1 MKQCA
6 DLGICDVEF
15 FTKAL
20 DQHLSPKGT
29 AIISQLFS
37 LLFISLT
44 LSGNEEFHTNEH
56 EFDTMSGFENEFPL
70 GMNFKPKTCICCVM
84 TTFIT
89 FLLMSQVKM
98 PFMTIRN
105 YPCKNLTL
113 KNLALKKRNQ
123 QECRLML
130 IPSLFMTTLEVDE
143 RRKKCFTWGLER

>member
-1 MKQCA
+1 MDMKECA
-6 DLGICDVEF
+6 DLGVCDVEF

-70 GMNFKPKTCICCVM
+70 GMYFKPKLV
-84 TTFIT
+84 FAVLPLYYH
-89 FLLMSQVKM
+89 FH
-98 PFMTIRN
+98 
-105 YPCKNLTL
+105 NLFADEPSKEAAYENQKLPLQELDPEEPGTKETKSTRVSSDADTVTL
-113 KNLALKKRNQ
+113 HDNTR
-123 QECRLML
+123 
-130 IPSLFMTTLEVDE
+130 S
-143 RRKKCFTWGLER
+143 G